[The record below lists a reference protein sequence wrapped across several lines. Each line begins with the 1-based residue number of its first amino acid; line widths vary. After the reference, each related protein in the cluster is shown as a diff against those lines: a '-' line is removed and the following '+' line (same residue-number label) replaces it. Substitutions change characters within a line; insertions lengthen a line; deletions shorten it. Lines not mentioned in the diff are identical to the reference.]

1 VDVSAETLLRRA
13 FPPGAT
19 SVGPDVGS
27 EAGDVWLIQA
37 SQPPTVPLGEHFRG
51 SLEGVVDGLQ
61 NEGYSDVL
69 KRAVIQV
76 PGISWCFVLM
86 ED

>member
-1 VDVSAETLLRRA
+1 MDVSAETLLRRA

-19 SVGPDVGS
+19 SIGPDVGS

-37 SQPPTVPLGEHFRG
+37 SQPTVPLGEHFRG

-76 PGISWCFVLM
+76 PGISRCFDLM